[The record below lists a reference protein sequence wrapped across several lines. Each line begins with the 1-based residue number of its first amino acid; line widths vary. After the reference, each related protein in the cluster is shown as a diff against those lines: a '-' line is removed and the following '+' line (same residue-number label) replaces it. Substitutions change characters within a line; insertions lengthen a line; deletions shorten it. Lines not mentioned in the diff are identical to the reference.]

1 MYRDERNKN
10 GEGKGREGK
19 DNKGRKSDSSS
30 SRVVASI
37 LTGTNG
43 MHASLAFP
51 NSGLEPQEGFA
62 CLQIK
67 DGIVDAADG
76 VSS

>member
-1 MYRDERNKN
+1 MYRDESNKN
-10 GEGKGREGK
+10 RRKREGEGQDGK
-19 DNKGRKSDSSS
+19 KVGHSS